1 MAGYTC
7 SPMSDKHS
15 PFRRNLSALGR
26 AIRSMM
32 DPKNPRDAAAISYF
46 SSLALFPAVL
56 VLIAVAND
64 ILGKFDFGHNSVIG
78 RLVALFPVAKKFLVE
93 NLSQIIDPPASLVLS
108 CIVVVMWTSS
118 WVFSIVENALNR
130 AWNVPKQRSF
140 WESRIRSITVVV
152 AGGTI
157 LLASVAIIAIASP
170 VSDATRERLAV
181 YTQDPFIPW
190 VWKSVLLCASLL
202 LAILVFCCIYKL
214 MPEKKVTWA
223 EAAGGALVSA
233 FLWETVSV
241 IFIYLIPF
249 FDYERVYGRMGAMI
263 ALLAWV
269 YSSNLIML
277 FGAHFSAQL
286 QGPLV
291 LQQPATEEVA
301 TAKPYP
307 GRAKGKIRS
316 FPRSR

>member
-1 MAGYTC
+1 
-7 SPMSDKHS
+7 
-15 PFRRNLSALGR
+15 
-26 AIRSMM
+26 MM
-32 DPKNPRDAAAISYF
+32 DHRNPRDAAAISYF

-64 ILGKFDFGHNSVIG
+64 ILGKFEFKQSSIVVRI
-78 RLVALFPVAKKFLVE
+78 VALFPVAKKFLDQ
-93 NLSQIIDPPASLVLS
+93 NLSQIIDPPAALVLS

-130 AWNVPKQRSF
+130 AWNVPKRRTF
-140 WESRIRSITVVV
+140 WESRLRSISVVV

-170 VSDATRERLAV
+170 VSEATRERLLV
-181 YTQDPFIPW
+181 YAQDPIIPW
-190 VWKSVLLCASLL
+190 VWKSILLSASLL
-202 LAILVFCCIYKL
+202 LAILVFCCVYKL
-214 MPEKKVTWA
+214 LPDRRVNWT
-223 EAAGGALVSA
+223 EALSGALVSA
-233 FLWETVSV
+233 LLWEIGSIV
-241 IFIYLIPF
+241 FIELIPF
-249 FDYERVYGRMGAMI
+249 FDYERVYGRMGAVI

-286 QGPLV
+286 HSPV
-291 LQQPATEEVA
+291 AAPQPAPEELVA
-301 TAKPYP
+301 SKQDS
-307 GRAKGKIRS
+307 GRARGKVRS

>member
-1 MAGYTC
+1 
-7 SPMSDKHS
+7 
-15 PFRRNLSALGR
+15 
-26 AIRSMM
+26 MM
-32 DPKNPRDAAAISYF
+32 DPRNPRDAAAISYF
-46 SSLALFPAVL
+46 SSLALIPAVL

-64 ILGKFDFGHNSVIG
+64 ILGKFDFGKSSIVVRI
-78 RLVALFPVAKKFLVE
+78 VALFPVAKNFLEE

-140 WESRIRSITVVV
+140 WESRIRSITVVA

-157 LLASVAIIAIASP
+157 LLASVAIIAVASP
-170 VSDATRERLAV
+170 VSDATRERLLV
-181 YTQDPFIPW
+181 YAADPIISW
-190 VWKSVLLCASLL
+190 VWKAVLLSASFL

-214 MPEKKVTWA
+214 MPEKKVTWV
-223 EAAGGALVSA
+223 EAVSGALVSA
-233 FLWETVSV
+233 LLWETVSV
-241 IFIYLIPF
+241 IFIDLIPF
-249 FDYERVYGRMGAMI
+249 FDYERVYGRMAAVI

-286 QGPLV
+286 RGPAALPE
-291 LQQPATEEVA
+291 LATEEVA
-301 TAKPYP
+301 SAKQFA
-307 GRAKGKIRS
+307 GRTKGKVRS
-316 FPRSR
+316 FPRYR